1 MAESEAKAEAKPEA
15 KASGGGGGGGGL
27 AKLVPIILI
36 VNSVLLTGVLV
47 AVLLRPAGGSARH
60 EPAAKEGSHEEAAAE
75 SHGKAEKEEGE
86 HGESH
91 AKAGQPGPTL
101 RLPDFIV
108 HLRDGDVERY
118 LRISFEVEVKDDKAK
133 EGLTARLP
141 QIRDSFLSYLSDRSA
156 EELRGSEAVNRIKNI
171 LAKKMGEV
179 APGVPVLGLYV
190 TDLIIQ

>member
-1 MAESEAKAEAKPEA
+1 MAESEAKAEAKPETKSSA
-15 KASGGGGGGGGL
+15 GGGAGGGL

-36 VNSVLLTGVLV
+36 VNSVLLTGVLA
-47 AVLLRPAGGSARH
+47 AVLLRPAGGGRH
-60 EPAAKEGSHEEAAAE
+60 EAKGDATEEASAAE
-75 SHGKAEKEEGE
+75 HGKAEAAKGEGE
-86 HGESH
+86 KPAAKGE
-91 AKAGQPGPTL
+91 KPGPTL

-118 LRISFEVEVKDDKAK
+118 LRISFEVEVPDDKAK

-141 QIRDSFLSYLSDRSA
+141 QIRDVFLAYLSDRTA

-171 LAKKMGEV
+171 LSRKMGEV

>member
-1 MAESEAKAEAKPEA
+1 MAESEAKAEAKPET
-15 KASGGGGGGGGL
+15 KASGGGGGGGL

-36 VNSVLLTGVLV
+36 VNSVLLVGVLL
-47 AVLLRPAGGSARH
+47 AILFKPAGG
-60 EPAAKEGSHEEAAAE
+60 AAKHEAAAAG
-75 SHGKAEKEEGE
+75 HDAAQGKGEKAAEHAAPVAKGEG
-86 HGESH
+86 
-91 AKAGQPGPTL
+91 PGPTL

-108 HLRDGDVERY
+108 HLRDGDAERY

-141 QIRDSFLSYLSDRSA
+141 QIRDTFLSYLSDRSA
-156 EELRGSEAVNRIKNI
+156 DELRGSEATNRLKNTLI
-171 LAKKMGEV
+171 GKIGEV

>member
-15 KASGGGGGGGGL
+15 KSSNGAGGGGGL

-36 VNSVLLTGVLV
+36 VNSFLLVGVLV
-47 AVLLRPAGGSARH
+47 AILLKPAGGGGGKH
-60 EPAAKEGSHEEAAAE
+60 EAKEGGGHEEAAAE
-75 SHGKAEKEEGE
+75 SHGKSEKGEGE
-86 HGESH
+86 HAAPA
-91 AKAGQPGPTL
+91 AKGDKAGPTL

-118 LRISFEVEVKDDKAK
+118 LRISFEVEVADDKAK
-133 EGLTARLP
+133 DGLTARLP
-141 QIRDSFLSYLSDRSA
+141 QIRDAFLAYLSDRTA
-156 EELRGSEAVNRIKNI
+156 EELRGSEAVTRMKNI
-171 LAKKMGEV
+171 LSRKLADV